1 MYKRNIEVCLR
12 NPFCPRKAIGISYF
26 ECVCSLSH
34 PACNVHVLYYIVT
47 SGLSAVRYFSYYTSM
62 VQFSENTY

>member
-12 NPFCPRKAIGISYF
+12 NPFSPRKAIGISYF

-34 PACNVHVLYYIVT
+34 PACNVHVLYYTVT